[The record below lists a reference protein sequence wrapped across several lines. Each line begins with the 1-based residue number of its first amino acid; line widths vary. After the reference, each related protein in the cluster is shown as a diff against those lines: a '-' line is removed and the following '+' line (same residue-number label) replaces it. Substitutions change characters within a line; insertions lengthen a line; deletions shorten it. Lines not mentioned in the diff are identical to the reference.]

1 MAYVRRKGN
10 QLAIVHGERDS
21 LTGKVEQRVL
31 FTLYSKAEALEAIGR
46 GSGGKQ
52 GACRFQDLLE
62 NEYPGFRLNWGK
74 IRQGIENN
82 ISHLPDL
89 YQYRPARL
97 MGQFRE
103 DLLCFARQL
112 ILADPQN
119 LESSARVIATHRY
132 ELEFLNELIRWRLE
146 HNDQEKSEWNTDN
159 PFYWRFALRGRNVP
173 PETEETAAGYFNRG
187 EYQKAEAVFQML
199 VEAFDDYAEGYN
211 YLGLIALDQDRL
223 DEASGH
229 FRKTMEVGRRLF
241 PKRLAKKHYWQQ
253 LATRPYMRGLR
264 NLALTLNR
272 AGEYIEALDACE
284 KLERECGDDATAA
297 WYRAAIYLNTGRW
310 EIALESSENLVRGMS
325 PDAGFI
331 AGCAAIE
338 LGERERAIGLLLHG
352 ALHNPRAARML
363 AGTRTGEPA
372 NRHEA
377 RNHNAGVDLR
387 QNLHGYLA
395 NRGATA
401 KRFFR
406 QFVQHPAVISLL
418 DEMDTVTG
426 RWHKQHQGGG
436 REDFDRLNEM
446 QSTGFIKA
454 QADQIA
460 VALQV

>member
-10 QLAIVHGERDS
+10 QLAIVHGERDLVTS
-21 LTGKVEQRVL
+21 KVEQRVL

-46 GSGGKQ
+46 GSGTEQ
-52 GACRFQDLLE
+52 GTYRFQSLLE
-62 NEYPGFRLNWGK
+62 NEYPSIRINWDK
-74 IRQGIENN
+74 IRQGIEDNM
-82 ISHLPDL
+82 SHLPDL

-97 MGQFRE
+97 MGQFRK

-112 ILADPQN
+112 ILTDPQD

-132 ELEFLNELIRWRLE
+132 ELEFLNELIRWRLD
-146 HNDQEKSEWNTDN
+146 HSDQEKSEWNADN
-159 PFYWRFALRGRNVP
+159 PFYWRFSLRGREVP
-173 PETEETAAGYFNRG
+173 PETEETAVDYFERG
-187 EYQKAEAVFQML
+187 EHQKAEAIFRML
-199 VEAFDDYAEGYN
+199 VEAFDDYAEGHN

-223 DEASGH
+223 DEAIGH

-241 PKRLAKKHYWQQ
+241 PKRLAKKHYWRQ

-284 KLERECGDDATAA
+284 KLERECGDNATAA
-297 WYRAAIYLNTGRW
+297 WHRAAIYLNTGRW
-310 EIALESSENLVRGMS
+310 EMALESSESLVRGLS

-331 AGCAAIE
+331 AGFAAIE
-338 LGERERAIGLLLHG
+338 LGERERAIDLFLHG
-352 ALHNPRAARML
+352 ALHNPRTARML
-363 AGTRTGEPA
+363 AGIRTGKPT

-377 RNHNAGVDLR
+377 EGHNAGVYWR
-387 QNLHGYLA
+387 QNIHGYLA
-395 NRGATA
+395 KRRSNA

-406 QFVQHPAVISLL
+406 QFVEHPAVISLL
-418 DEMDTVTG
+418 NEMDAVTG
-426 RWHKQHQGGG
+426 RWHEQHRGGG

-446 QSTGFIKA
+446 KSTSFIKA
-454 QADQIA
+454 QAHQIV